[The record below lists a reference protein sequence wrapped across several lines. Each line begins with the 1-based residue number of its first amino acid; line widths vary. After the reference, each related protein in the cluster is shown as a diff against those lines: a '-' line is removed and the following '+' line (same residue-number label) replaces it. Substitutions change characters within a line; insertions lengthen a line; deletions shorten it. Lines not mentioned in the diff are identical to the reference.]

1 MHALFTSFLSSIV
14 LVLVCASTTVV
25 AQQTRTGRG
34 VDATVTREAR
44 QHHREGVSAF
54 AAGRYPEAIQA
65 FLAADRLRPSPALSF
80 NIAKAYEREGNTAE
94 ALQHYREYLHRA
106 GQPQDRAAVAA
117 RIDEL
122 ALRLGK
128 TGVQQVSFRTEPAA
142 AGVLVDAEP
151 VGRSP
156 VFVELR
162 PGTHR
167 VTFRQDGY
175 EDAELEF
182 DLNADQPLDV
192 SITLVPTIERNIA
205 STAVPAQPTSRIV
218 RATRDHSRMASAAPQ
233 PMRTKSERRSRN
245 NTTRT
250 LGFVALGAGVAALG
264 GAVTVEVMR
273 RQAESEAKQ
282 EREQVRFARALDE
295 MDSRQTLA
303 RVLAGAGGVFA
314 AVGGVLVVTAL
325 GRDEK
330 KPKEGLALNCAPK
343 KCAATYSGA
352 F

>member
-1 MHALFTSFLSSIV
+1 MHALFTSFVGSIV
-14 LVLVCASTTVV
+14 LVLVCGSTAVV
-25 AQQTRTGRG
+25 AQEARTGRG
-34 VDATVTREAR
+34 VDAAATREAR
-44 QHHREGVSAF
+44 QHHRDGVSAF
-54 AAGRYPEAIQA
+54 AAGRYPEAIKA

-106 GQPQDRAAVAA
+106 GEPQDRAVVAA

-162 PGTHR
+162 PGPHR

-182 DLNADQPLDV
+182 DLTADQPLDV
-192 SITLVPTIERNIA
+192 SITLVPTIERNVA
-205 STAVPAQPTSRIV
+205 STAVPAQPTSRVV
-218 RATRDHSRMASAAPQ
+218 RATRDRRMASAAPQ
-233 PMRTKSERRSRN
+233 PMRAKSERRSRN

-264 GAVTVEVMR
+264 GAVTVEIMR

-282 EREQVRFARALDE
+282 EREQVRFARALAE

-314 AVGGVLVVTAL
+314 AVGGVLIVTAL

-330 KPKEGLALNCAPK
+330 KPKVGLALNCAPM